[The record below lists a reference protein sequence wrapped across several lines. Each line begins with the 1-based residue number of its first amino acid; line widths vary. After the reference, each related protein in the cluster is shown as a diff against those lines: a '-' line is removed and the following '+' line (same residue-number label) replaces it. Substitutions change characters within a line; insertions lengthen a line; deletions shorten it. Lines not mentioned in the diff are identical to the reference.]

1 MQRLLARIG
10 VLFIALLAFTGC
22 SKDYNAIDLEVI
34 QAYIAANNLD
44 AVEGPEGLYYVI
56 DQEGTGAHPTETSNV
71 TVHYEG
77 SLTNGRVFDSSFDR
91 GLPATFSLQQVIR
104 GWTIGIPLF
113 KEKGGGKLILPS
125 RLAYG
130 SNPPPGIPSNSVL
143 IFDVNLIEVN

>member
-10 VLFIALLAFTGC
+10 VLLIGLLAFTGC
-22 SKDYNAIDLEVI
+22 SKDYDAVDLEII
-34 QAYIAANNLD
+34 QTYIAVNNLD

-56 DQEGTGAHPTETSNV
+56 DKEGTGPNPTETSNV

-77 SLTNGRVFDSSFDR
+77 SFTNGRVFDSSFDR
-91 GLPATFSLQQVIR
+91 GRPTTFNLQQVIR

-130 SNPPPGIPSNSVL
+130 NNPPSGIPANSVL